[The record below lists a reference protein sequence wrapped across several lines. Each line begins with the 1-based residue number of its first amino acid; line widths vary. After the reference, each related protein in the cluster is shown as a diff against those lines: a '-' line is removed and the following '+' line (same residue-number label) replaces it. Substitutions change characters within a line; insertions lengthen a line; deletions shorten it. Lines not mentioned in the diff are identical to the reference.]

1 VIALLMVIN
10 RVNLRS
16 LYLQDIF
23 SMDDLKVAPQYSV
36 MALFFAIFIIG
47 LALVAYML
55 KLAQRSEERS
65 LNS

>member
-1 VIALLMVIN
+1 
-10 RVNLRS
+10 
-16 LYLQDIF
+16 
-23 SMDDLKVAPQYSV
+23 MDDLKVAPQYSV